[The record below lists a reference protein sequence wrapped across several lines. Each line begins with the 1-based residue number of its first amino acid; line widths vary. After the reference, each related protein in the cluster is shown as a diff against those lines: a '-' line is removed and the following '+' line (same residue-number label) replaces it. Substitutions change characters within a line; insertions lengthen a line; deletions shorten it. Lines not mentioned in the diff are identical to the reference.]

1 MLTSQFKGGSQMDLC
16 IRDIRTEDIEP
27 IKAIISNTWNAND
40 FIDDK
45 DIINAAIT
53 MMFISPV
60 LNKSTFGR
68 VATLDGEVIGVIFGS
83 SVGEKKTYRLLQDDY
98 TNELL
103 QLLNLNDIERNVFI
117 ELTSATNESYN
128 RLISGKE
135 NEFQGCLELFVVS
148 EEARGK
154 KIGKKLF
161 NAFISYL
168 IETKA
173 KRIYVYTDT
182 MSNYG
187 FYEHTGFVRLGE
199 ELTEFNL
206 PNGKM
211 ENTNFIYEYK
221 L

>member
-1 MLTSQFKGGSQMDLC
+1 MNLD
-16 IRDIRTEDIEP
+16 IRDVRKEDIEP
-27 IKAIISNTWNAND
+27 IKAIIADTWSAKD
-40 FIDDK
+40 FIEDES
-45 DIINAAIT
+45 IINAAVT

-83 SVGEKKTYRLLQDDY
+83 RVGETASYRLLQEDY
-98 TNELL
+98 TSELL
-103 QLLNLNDIERNVFI
+103 QLLNLNDKGRKVFV
-117 ELTSATNESYN
+117 ELTSATNEAYSQ
-128 RLISGKE
+128 LIRGKE
-135 NEFQGCLELFVVS
+135 NEFQGCLEFFAVS

-161 NAFISYL
+161 NELISYL
-168 IETKA
+168 RETKA
-173 KRIYVYTDT
+173 NKIYVYTDT

-187 FYEHTGFVRLGE
+187 FYDHNRFVRLDE
-199 ELTEFNL
+199 EVTVFNL
-206 PNGKM
+206 PNGKL